1 MQAKLVFVSGSKS
14 GTSVVLALGHNS
26 IGRNRDQ
33 RVMFSRDEIIV
44 SAEHADITY
53 RDGRYVL
60 RDHNSRNGTF
70 VNRERI
76 LQKTLEPGDI
86 VEFGRGGPSAQFVMD
101 TEAGMTPTLDLADK
115 KTPDALRK
123 LATSQT
129 KQPVPTSTGSSRRF
143 PSTRDFVS
151 LVQRNKRRALI
162 NTIGLV
168 ALLAVVSG
176 VAFWQMRQRGSLQD
190 SLADFAMTLDAERGT
205 RSVLER
211 NLIDVQVR
219 YDSLLDAVEGAERE
233 RRAAEAAAVRNVS
246 TRNVAARLS
255 GGVGL
260 IVYSYGFTRSGTNEL
275 LRYRTDAQDTPLTR
289 FNSQGQIVPEVDFG
303 GDGPP
308 VQRQGSATG
317 FLVDSTGWII
327 TNRHVAQP
335 WSQDDGLLGLRMQG
349 WDVEPQFI
357 TLQIYFPPGNLSYPL
372 RVAAVSDQVDLA
384 VMRTSSRQIEAPVL
398 PLSSD
403 DHLVP
408 PGEHIAFIGYP
419 TGVHN
424 LLFRVA
430 DDQRNDILTRVGEEP
445 VDLARELARLGQ
457 IQPLVTA
464 GDISDTTGTE
474 IIHTAAAT
482 GGGSG
487 GPLIATSGTVVAIH
501 YAAVRSPIRGDP
513 FQTQRGVRA
522 GFAWE
527 LLPAL
532 LRARLRQ

>member
-1 MQAKLVFVSGSKS
+1 K
-14 GTSVVLALGHNS
+14 
-26 IGRNRDQ
+26 RNQ

-53 RDGRYVL
+53 SDGRYVL

-70 VNRERI
+70 VNWERI
-76 LQKTLEPGDI
+76 LQKTLETGDI
-86 VEFGRGGPSAQFVMD
+86 IEFGRGGPSAQFVTD
-101 TEAGMTPTLDLADK
+101 TEEAMIPTLDLAEK
-115 KTPDALRK
+115 GTPDSLRK
-123 LATSQT
+123 LPTPQT
-129 KQPVPTSTGSSRRF
+129 NVPDSTTTGVRRRF

-151 LVQRNKRRALI
+151 LVQRNKRRAFI

-168 ALLAVVSG
+168 ALLAVISG
-176 VAFWQMRQRGSLQD
+176 VAFWQIRQRGALQD
-190 SLADFAMTLDAERGT
+190 SLADFALTLDAERGT

-211 NLIDVQVR
+211 NLTDIQVR
-219 YDSLLDAVEGAERE
+219 YDSLLKAVEATDRE
-233 RRAAEAAAVRNVS
+233 RRAAEAAAMRNVS

-260 IVYSYGFTRSGTNEL
+260 IVYSYGFTRTGTKEL
-275 LRYRTDAQDTPLTR
+275 LRYRTDAQNMPLTR
-289 FNSQGQIVPEVDFG
+289 FNSQGRIVPEVDFG
-303 GDGPP
+303 GGGPP

-317 FLVDSTGWII
+317 FLVDSTGWVI

-335 WSQDDGLLGLRMQG
+335 WSQDDGLQGLRMQG

-357 TLQIYFPPGNLSYPL
+357 TLQIYFPPGDQSYPL
-372 RVAAVSDQVDLA
+372 RVVAVSDQVDLS
-384 VMRTSSRQIEAPVL
+384 VMRTSSRQIKAPIL
-398 PLSSD
+398 PLSTED
-403 DHLVP
+403 RLIP

-430 DDQRNDILTRVGEEP
+430 DDRRKEILSRIGEEP

-457 IQPLVTA
+457 IQPLVTS
-464 GDISDTTGTE
+464 GDISDTTDTE

-487 GPLIATSGTVVAIH
+487 GPLIATSGRVVAIH

-513 FQTQRGVRA
+513 VQTQRGVRA

-527 LLPAL
+527 LLPVW
-532 LRARLRQ
+532 LRNKLRR

>member
-14 GTSVVLALGHNS
+14 GTSVVLALGRNS
-26 IGRNRDQ
+26 IGRKRDQ

-53 RDGRYVL
+53 HDGKWVL
-60 RDHNSRNGTF
+60 RDHHSRNGTF
-70 VNRERI
+70 VNWERI

-86 VEFGRGGPSAQFVMD
+86 IEFGRGGPSAQFVLD
-101 TEAGMTPTLDLADK
+101 TEAVMTPTLDQADK
-115 KTPDALRK
+115 GMPDALRK
-123 LATSQT
+123 LATPKGPDFT
-129 KQPVPTSTGSSRRF
+129 TTGAFRRF

-151 LVQRNKRRALI
+151 LVQRNKRRAII

-168 ALLAVVSG
+168 ALLAVVSA
-176 VAFWQMRQRGSLQD
+176 VVFWQMRQRGALQD
-190 SLADFAMTLDAERGT
+190 SLAEFALTLDAERGT

-211 NLIDVQVR
+211 NLTDIQVR
-219 YDSLLDAVEGAERE
+219 YDSLLRAVEAAERE
-233 RRAAEAAAVRNVS
+233 RRAAEAAAMRNVS
-246 TRNVAARLS
+246 TRNGAARLS

-275 LRYRTDAQDTPLTR
+275 LRLRTDEENTPLTR
-289 FNSQGQIVPEVDFG
+289 FNSRGRIVPEVDFG

-327 TNRHVAQP
+327 TNRHVARP
-335 WSQDDGLLGLRMQG
+335 WSQDSTALLDLRMQG

-357 TLQIYFPPGNLSYPL
+357 TLQIYFPPGDQSYPL
-372 RVAAVSDQVDLA
+372 RVEAVSDQVDLA

-398 PLSSD
+398 PLSSQD
-403 DHLVP
+403 RLVP

-430 DDQRNDILTRVGEEP
+430 DDQRTEILSRVGEEP

-457 IQPLVTA
+457 IQPLVTS
-464 GDISDTTGTE
+464 GDISDTTDTE
-474 IIHTAAAT
+474 IIHTAMAT

-487 GPLIATSGTVVAIH
+487 GPLIATSGSVVAVH

-522 GFAWE
+522 KFAWE
-527 LLPAL
+527 LLPAW
-532 LRARLRQ
+532 LRNRLRQ